1 MSKFKILPKLKNGS
15 QIKDIKPYSKRG
27 NHSGYII
34 LQRLELKTK
43 KQEFFPIYQGWI
55 FTVHS
60 W

>member
-15 QIKDIKPYSKRG
+15 QIKGIKPYSKRG

-43 KQEFFPIYQGWI
+43 KQEFFPIYQG
-55 FTVHS
+55 
-60 W
+60 